1 MSLTDFDPDLS
12 GELRAVTGV
21 AFGWEDDERQ
31 EQLEEALSEAAL
43 VGVCG
48 IGCGGSSVGYGVLVL
63 PASCASL
70 VQISG
75 GTLRTL
81 SATEAGR
88 LPWLLHTAYLSS
100 DATRWGSASKDWARI
115 LPDLEAVAEDLG
127 GDSDLGALGSTFG
140 SPELRRLIDSGRGL
154 QEPRTLLQLLDPSPE
169 FAALTDYFLALKDGG
184 PAVPGEELGAF
195 RAGAALAG
203 FAVARDTD
211 EGAATEAARI
221 ALSTRA
227 GLDHEVR
234 WIHAVR
240 LYGWALGPL
249 DVTKDDAA
257 RWLAEHAPGD
267 SPQDRALAAWAD
279 DSAYDGT
286 AHAEAARAL
295 SSQNPAQA
303 LEHFASAAWFAARH
317 GASAK
322 AIADEV
328 VTLAEGRGWSDI
340 ATLTRGL

>member
-12 GELRAVTGV
+12 GELRQVTGV

-43 VGVCG
+43 LGVCG
-48 IGCGGSSVGYGVLVL
+48 IGSGGSGVGYGVLVR
-63 PASCASL
+63 PGDASSL
-70 VQISG
+70 VQIEG

-88 LPWLLHTAYLSS
+88 LPWLLYNAYLSPS
-100 DATRWGSASKDWARI
+100 ATRWGTASQDWSRM

-127 GDSDLGALGSTFG
+127 GDTDLPGLGG
-140 SPELRRLIDSGRGL
+140 MLQGPELRRLLDSGRGL
-154 QEPRTLLQLLDPSPE
+154 QEPRTLLERLDPSPE

-184 PAVPGEELGAF
+184 PAVPAPELGAF
-195 RAGAALAG
+195 RPGAALLG
-203 FAVARDTD
+203 FAVAREADD
-211 EGAATEAARI
+211 ALASEAARI

-227 GLDHEVR
+227 GLDHEVL
-234 WIHAVR
+234 WMHAVR

-257 RWLAEHAPGD
+257 RWLAEHDPGD
-267 SPQDRALAAWAD
+267 SPADRAIAAWAAEP
-279 DSAYDGT
+279 AYAGS
-286 AHAEAARAL
+286 AHAEAARLL
-295 SSQNPAQA
+295 STEDPAQA
-303 LEHFASAAWFAARH
+303 LEHFASAAWFAARQ
-317 GASAK
+317 GGDTK

-328 VTLAEGRGWSDI
+328 VSFAEAQGWTDI